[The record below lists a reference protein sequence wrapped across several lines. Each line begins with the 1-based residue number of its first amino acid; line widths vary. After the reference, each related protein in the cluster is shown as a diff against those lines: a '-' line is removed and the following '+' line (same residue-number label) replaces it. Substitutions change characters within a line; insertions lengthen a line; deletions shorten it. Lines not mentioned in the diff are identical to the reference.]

1 MTARVTRV
9 WWKVD
14 FISGRSKMIMAHKL
28 PIKPRTLTTGI
39 VIDSIMICVQMFTGD
54 STQEQLD
61 MWKASAYEYVQYGPS
76 STESVAPLST
86 HLERLGIYGT
96 RE

>member
-28 PIKPRTLTTGI
+28 PMKPRTLTTGI
-39 VIDSIMICVQMFTGD
+39 VIDSSISCVQVFTGD

-61 MWKASAYEYVQYGPS
+61 MCKVSTFEYLQYGPS
-76 STESVAPLST
+76 ATESLAPLRT
-86 HLERLGIYGT
+86 
-96 RE
+96 

>member
-28 PIKPRTLTTGI
+28 PMKPRTLTTGI
-39 VIDSIMICVQMFTGD
+39 VIDSIMSCVQIFTGD

-61 MWKASAYEYVQYGPS
+61 MWKVSTFEYLQYGLPA
-76 STESVAPLST
+76 TESLAPLRT
-86 HLERLGIYGT
+86 F
-96 RE
+96 